1 MCPWIWQNYL
11 LSLVSPVFAHCW
23 SISCYT
29 CSVVILVFDKG
40 HHVKQHWHGA
50 GLDYFHFL
58 VSCGFQ
64 FLYSF
69 LSLCSNSM
77 NVGGFWFMCL
87 NDSPQIYQQVF
98 TAILSVKLVVGLPF
112 LLVSQLRFNWLII
125 DSDIIASSPCHN
137 CPIGQCQST
146 NKVANGSRMQCFLYG

>member
-1 MCPWIWQNYL
+1 
-11 LSLVSPVFAHCW
+11 
-23 SISCYT
+23 
-29 CSVVILVFDKG
+29 
-40 HHVKQHWHGA
+40 
-50 GLDYFHFL
+50 
-58 VSCGFQ
+58 
-64 FLYSF
+64 
-69 LSLCSNSM
+69 
-77 NVGGFWFMCL
+77 MCL

-146 NKVANGSRMQCFLYG
+146 NKVANGSRMQTCILCLAVFSVWLDSGAECWFYCH